1 MSKIETTRPKETD
14 LTKSLSRA
22 LRVLNAIAD
31 AGKPLGVTEIARR
44 IDVHKSSVYR
54 LLRTM
59 VEYNYLEQHE
69 STSEYWLGAQL
80 SSLGQLAALHLELPK
95 LARVHVERLSRRTQE
110 TANLVK
116 LSGDRCLYLISVQ
129 TEHSIGMIARPIG
142 SSDELHCTAVGKAM
156 LAYLPIRRAEN
167 LLYRTQMKQRT
178 PATPRTPDDVLA
190 QLDSI
195 RANGFSIDNGENDEN
210 VRCIGSAVFDRR
222 GDVVGAV
229 SISGPDF
236 RVTDSFINQ
245 MAPAVVESAI
255 DISTAIGLPR
265 EENPLYSTFA
275 LSPTPRQDHPAS
287 H

>member
-1 MSKIETTRPKETD
+1 MSESETSHTRETE

-59 VEYNYLEQHE
+59 VKYQYLEQHQ
-69 STSEYWLGAQL
+69 STTEYWLGAQL
-80 SSLGQLAALHLELPK
+80 SNLGQLASLHLELPK
-95 LARVHVERLSRRTQE
+95 LARVHVERLSKRTQE

-116 LSGDRCLYLISVQ
+116 LNGNRCIYLISVQ
-129 TEHSIGMIARPIG
+129 TEQSIGMIARPLG

-156 LAYLPIRRAEN
+156 LAYLPPRRAQN
-167 LLYRTQMKQRT
+167 LLTRSELSRRT
-178 PATPRTPDDVLA
+178 PTTLTTPQDILDQLDDV
-190 QLDSI
+190 
-195 RANGFSIDNGENDEN
+195 RRNGYSVDNGENDEN
-210 VRCIGSAVFDRR
+210 VRCIGSAIFDRR
-222 GDVVGAV
+222 AEVIGAV

-236 RVTDSFINQ
+236 RVTDAFIAQ
-245 MAPAVVESAI
+245 MSPAVMECAL
-255 DISTAIGLPR
+255 DISATIGLPR
-265 EENPLYSTFA
+265 EENPLS
-275 LSPTPRQDHPAS
+275 LHLKQDHHDP